1 MGYSCVTRL
10 YRGPRKHGPRDG
22 RCYGV
27 ATQPYSS
34 MYEALQEAALKYP
47 QNAALSYYGTRTT
60 YAQLLQ
66 QIEQAASLLRAQG
79 LKSGDRVIICLPNIP
94 QFVITFYA
102 LNKLGAVACMVHP
115 LSTAPELAEYIRQT
129 RSRFLI
135 TLDFLYPQFEGILKN
150 SGIEM
155 TLVTRVEEQLPLSL
169 SLLYFLK
176 QGYKR
181 PNIKTRQ
188 TVFSWRTMTTG
199 PTAPLMDSYV
209 FGPREPALILFSGGT
224 TGRAKGV
231 LLSNSN
237 MNALAKEVIAQ
248 VKPEP
253 KTDSML
259 CVLPFFH
266 GFGLGVSLHPV
277 LIAGGCCILVPRF
290 SPGEFAAAI
299 IKNRPAYIAGVPTL
313 FEGFLNNKKIQGMD
327 LSFLK
332 GAYCGGDT
340 TPPELIKRFNSFVK
354 MHRGSATLREGYGL
368 TECVTACS
376 IMPASIYKEGSVG
389 LPFAGTSIRIV
400 DPITLKELPTGMCG
414 EICITGPTLMLGYD
428 NLPEET
434 SQTLREH
441 ADGAVWL
448 HTGDLGYLDHDGFLF
463 FVQRIKH
470 IIKSSG
476 YTVYPSQVEFVI
488 NSHPLV
494 SDSCVIGIPC
504 SYKGQKVKAFIVL
517 HKRAIPSA
525 ELLAEIKGY
534 AAQRLIKWAVPAE
547 IEFCASLPRT
557 KVGKIAHTVLENYE
571 SQISQH

>member
-1 MGYSCVTRL
+1 MT
-10 YRGPRKHGPRDG
+10 
-22 RCYGV
+22 
-27 ATQPYSS
+27 AQPPDS
-34 MYEALQEAALKYP
+34 MCEALKQAALQYP
-47 QNAALSYYGTRTT
+47 HNAALNYYGTITT
-60 YAQLLQ
+60 YSQLLH
-66 QIEQAASLLRAQG
+66 QIEQTASLLRAQG
-79 LKSGDRVIICLPNIP
+79 LNSGDRVIICLPNIP
-94 QFVITFYA
+94 QFVIAFYA
-102 LNKLGAVACMVHP
+102 LNKLGAVPCMVHP

-129 RSRFLI
+129 NSRFLI

-150 SGIEM
+150 SGVEI
-155 TLVTRVEEQLPLSL
+155 TIVTRVEEQLPLSL

-181 PNIKTRQ
+181 PNLSNMQ
-188 TVFSWRTMTTG
+188 NVLLWRTATTTVS
-199 PTAPLMDSYV
+199 TAPLLDSYV
-209 FGPREPALILFSGGT
+209 FKAHEPALILFSGGT
-224 TGRAKGV
+224 TGHAKGV

-290 SPGEFAAAI
+290 SPSEFAAAI

-313 FEGFLNNKKIQGMD
+313 FEGFLSNKKIQGMD

-354 MHRGSATLREGYGL
+354 SHGGSATLREGYGL

-376 IMPASIYKEGSVG
+376 IMPESIYKEGSVG

-400 DPITLKELPTGMCG
+400 DPVTLDELPAGMRG
-414 EICITGPTLMLGYD
+414 EICIAGPTLMLGYD
-428 NLPEET
+428 NLPNET
-434 SQTLREH
+434 SQALREH

-448 HTGDLGYLDHDGFLF
+448 HTGDLGYLDQDGFLF
-463 FVQRIKH
+463 FVQRIKR

-476 YTVYPSQVEFVI
+476 YTIYPSQVESVI

-494 SDSCVIGIPC
+494 SESCVIGIPC
-504 SYKGQKVKAFIVL
+504 PYKVQKVKAFVVL
-517 HKRAIPSA
+517 HKRAAQSA
-525 ELLAEIKGY
+525 ELVAELQEY
-534 AAQRLIKWAVPAE
+534 VAQRLIKWSVPAE
-547 IEFCASLPRT
+547 IEFCDNLPRT
-557 KVGKIAHTVLENYE
+557 KVGKIAHTVLEIQEKDNP
-571 SQISQH
+571 SA